1 MDMQKEN
8 NSLCDGQIPVTKQ
21 FLKELSVS
29 KGILTRDE
37 ADKFFDLKSDCFEM
51 IVIRKAVE

>member
-1 MDMQKEN
+1 VMDMQKEN

-29 KGILTRDE
+29 KGIPTRDE
-37 ADKFFDLKSDCFEM
+37 ADKFFDLMQFPK
-51 IVIRKAVE
+51 IVT